1 MTNHVLPVYSPA
13 PVNLLR
19 GQGVWLYDES
29 GNDWLDCISGIATNA
44 LGHCHPRLVAAL
56 RDQADRLWHVSNAL
70 TIPGQAMLAERL
82 TKASFTDF
90 AFFTNSGTES
100 IECAIKTARHYHAG
114 RDEPQRIDIISF
126 DGSFH
131 GRTYA
136 GINAGGNPAHLDGF
150 GPRLPGYVHVALN
163 DHDALAE
170 AVARPTA
177 AAVIV
182 EPVQGEGG
190 ARALS
195 DADLRRLREV
205 TRRHGVLLIYDEV
218 QSGMG
223 RTGQLFAHQWVEGV
237 EPDIMALAKAL
248 GAGFPVGACLA
259 TREAGAGMVVGTH
272 GSTFGGNPLAMAVA
286 LAAFDEIARPELL
299 DHVRVMA
306 KRLRDGLERI
316 RTLYP
321 DVVDEIRGK
330 GLLVGI
336 RVKLLNKDFI
346 AAARAQ
352 RLLLAGGGDNC
363 VRMLPPLV
371 ITAEE
376 VGEALRRFEATC
388 EALGRTTA
396 APSLAV
402 A

>member
-90 AFFTNSGTES
+90 AFFTDSGTES

-376 VGEALRRFEATC
+376 VDEALRRFEATC

>member
-316 RTLYP
+316 RALYP

-376 VGEALRRFEATC
+376 MDEALRRFEATC

>member
-1 MTNHVLPVYSPA
+1 VTNHILPVYSPA

-19 GQGVWLYDES
+19 GEGVWLYDES
-29 GNDWLDCISGIATNA
+29 GEGWLDCISGIATNA

-70 TIPGQAMLAERL
+70 TIPGQVVLAERL
-82 TKASFTDF
+82 TSASFADF

-100 IECAIKTARHYHAG
+100 IECAIKAARHYHAG
-114 RDEPQRIDIISF
+114 RGEPQRIDIIGF

-136 GINAGGNPAHLDGF
+136 GINAGGNTAHLDGF

-195 DADLRRLREV
+195 DADLRRLRDI

-223 RTGQLFAHQWVEGV
+223 RTGRLFAHQWVEGV

-259 TREAGAGMVVGTH
+259 TREVGAGMIVGTH

-299 DHVRVMA
+299 DNVRAMA
-306 KRLRDGLERI
+306 ERLRDGLERI
-316 RTLYP
+316 RERHP
-321 DVVDEIRGK
+321 DVVEEVRGK
-330 GLLVGI
+330 GLLIGI
-336 RVKLLNKDFI
+336 RLKTPNKEFI

-363 VRMLPPLV
+363 TRMLPPLV
-371 ITAEE
+371 ITADE
-376 VGEALRRFEATC
+376 VDEALRRFEATC
-388 EALGRTTA
+388 ESVGRALA
-396 APSLAV
+396 APAM

>member
-29 GNDWLDCISGIATNA
+29 GNDWLDCIGGIATNA

-70 TIPGQAMLAERL
+70 TIPGQAVLAERL
-82 TKASFTDF
+82 TKASFADF

-114 RDEPQRIDIISF
+114 RGEPQRIDIISF

-177 AAVIV
+177 AAVLV

-195 DADLRRLREV
+195 DADLRRLREL

-259 TREAGAGMVVGTH
+259 TREAGAGMIVGTH

-316 RTLYP
+316 RALYP

-336 RVKLLNKDFI
+336 RVKVLNKDFI

-363 VRMLPPLV
+363 ARMLPPLV

-376 VGEALRRFEATC
+376 VDEALRRFEATC
-388 EALGRTTA
+388 DAIGRTAA